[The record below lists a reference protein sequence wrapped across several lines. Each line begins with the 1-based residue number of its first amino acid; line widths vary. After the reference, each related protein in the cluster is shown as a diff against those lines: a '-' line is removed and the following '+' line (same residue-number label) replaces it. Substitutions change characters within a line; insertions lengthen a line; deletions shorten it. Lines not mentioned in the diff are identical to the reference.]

1 MIQVGYCIL
10 LDGVEILAFSMTQGR
25 VEYRDSNGTLQLRLE
40 APKSGIYTGNDNKAY
55 HIVPKNMKEAP
66 TRFHTAASTPAVV
79 TVTAEQVLVDPQF
92 TAPSLDVVKA
102 AVIQEIK
109 KEAHSKL
116 SATDWAAIRY
126 WEAESV
132 RIPDPVLTESF
143 KLWVSTLEPG
153 TNPVQG
159 SWENGIFIERIETAT
174 EKINVDILAA
184 RKLIRARS
192 GELELEVDSKES
204 IEALAD
210 WEPVW

>member
-10 LDGVEILAFSMTQGR
+10 LDDVEILAFSMTQGR

-66 TRFHTAASTPAVV
+66 TRFHSAASTAAIV

-102 AVIQEIK
+102 TVKQEIK

-126 WEAESV
+126 WEAEHE
-132 RIPDPVLTESF
+132 RINEPVF
-143 KLWVSTLEPG
+143 D
-153 TNPVQG
+153 QG
-159 SWENGIFIERIETAT
+159 EDGIFIERVETAT

-184 RKLIRARS
+184 RKLIRTRS
-192 GELELEVDSKES
+192 RELELEVDSKES